1 MSHSPKSVPLTTAP
15 SRISRQLSLA
25 LNSIQLPSMT
35 PMERTKAIASLAF
48 LLMQAAGVSMG
59 ERTDDKR

>member
-1 MSHSPKSVPLTTAP
+1 
-15 SRISRQLSLA
+15 
-25 LNSIQLPSMT
+25 
-35 PMERTKAIASLAF
+35 MERTKAIASLAF